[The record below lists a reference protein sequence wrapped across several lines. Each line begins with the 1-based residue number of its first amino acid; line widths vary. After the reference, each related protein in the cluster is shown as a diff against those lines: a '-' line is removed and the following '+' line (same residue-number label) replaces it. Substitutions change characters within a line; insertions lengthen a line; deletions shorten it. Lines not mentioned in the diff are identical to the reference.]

1 MAEDLII
8 ASPQG
13 IAHAMK
19 EMKEV
24 PPGDN
29 LFVESICLSTSD
41 RTLPIAKLDIVELQT
56 EILEVR
62 TRP

>member
-1 MAEDLII
+1 MAEHLII
-8 ASPQG
+8 ARPQG
-13 IAHAMK
+13 IAHAMQ
-19 EMKEV
+19 MKEV

-41 RTLPIAKLDIVELQT
+41 GACPLPGLLSNLQT
-56 EILEVR
+56 KILEVR